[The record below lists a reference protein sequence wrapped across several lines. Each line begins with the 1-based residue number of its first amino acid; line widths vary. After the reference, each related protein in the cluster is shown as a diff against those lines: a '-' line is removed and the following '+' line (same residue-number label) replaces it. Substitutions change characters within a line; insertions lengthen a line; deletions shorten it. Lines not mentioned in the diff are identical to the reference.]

1 MIATKFRF
9 MLQAMRE
16 LPTLI
21 LMLVILNR
29 KINAIIKNDAIIVM
43 GNKKYRCSGVGGFL
57 WSKVLTMVQTVL
69 HKIYPCHLPVL
80 ISPITSPG
88 TW

>member
-1 MIATKFRF
+1 

-16 LPTLI
+16 LPMLI

-29 KINAIIKNDAIIVM
+29 KINAITKNDAIIVM

-57 WSKVLTMVQTVL
+57 
-69 HKIYPCHLPVL
+69 
-80 ISPITSPG
+80 
-88 TW
+88 